1 MKKVLVTGA
10 GGFLGLALVKL
21 LISKGI
27 SVHALIRRDNDQLSQ
42 LGVTIFKGDLTDYAA
57 VEDAA
62 IDCDTVFH
70 VASKAGVWGDEA
82 DYIASNI
89 TGTKHVI
96 EVCEKLAI
104 SRLIYTSTPSVIFSG
119 KDEDGVD
126 ESAPYSCKPLNHYTA
141 TKIAAEKMVLAA
153 NSATLYTTSLRPHL
167 IWGPGDPHLIPRVIS
182 KAKAKRL
189 ALVGH
194 QDKLVDTVYVDN
206 AALAHYQAAI
216 ELTQGAR
223 CAGMA
228 YFISNDQPV
237 TMAKMLNDILH
248 AAGLPPV
255 KKRVSS
261 RLAYAVGASLEFI
274 YGALRLRQEPAMT
287 RFVAK
292 QLATAHWFDIS
303 AAKRD
308 FNYQPKISMAQGMAL
323 LTEYLAAQEV

>member
-1 MKKVLVTGA
+1 MEKVLVTGA

-21 LISKGI
+21 LLTKGI
-27 SVHALIRRDNDQLSQ
+27 QVNALVRRDNPELGQLD
-42 LGVTIFKGDLTDYAA
+42 VTIFKGDLTDYMA

-62 IDCDTVFH
+62 RDCDTVFH
-70 VASKAGVWGDEA
+70 VASKAGVWGAEEQ
-82 DYIASNI
+82 YIASNI
-89 TGTKHVI
+89 TGTQHVI
-96 EVCEKLAI
+96 EACENLAI

-126 ESAPYSCKPLNHYTA
+126 ESAPYSNNPLNHYTA

-153 NSATLYTTSLRPHL
+153 NSDTLLTTSLRPHL

-189 ALVGH
+189 ALVGNR
-194 QDKLVDTVYVDN
+194 DKLVDTVYVDN
-206 AALAHYQAAI
+206 AALAHYQAAV
-216 ELTQGAR
+216 ELTQDAK
-223 CAGMA
+223 CAGKA
-228 YFISNDQPV
+228 YFVSNDQPV
-237 TMAKMLNDILH
+237 TMATMLNDILY

-255 KKRVSS
+255 QKRVSS
-261 RLAYAVGASLEFI
+261 QLAFAVGASLEFI
-274 YGALRLRQEPAMT
+274 YGVLRLKQEPAMT

-308 FNYQPKISMAQGMAL
+308 FGYQPTISMTQGMAKL
-323 LTEYLAAQEV
+323 KQSLNQS